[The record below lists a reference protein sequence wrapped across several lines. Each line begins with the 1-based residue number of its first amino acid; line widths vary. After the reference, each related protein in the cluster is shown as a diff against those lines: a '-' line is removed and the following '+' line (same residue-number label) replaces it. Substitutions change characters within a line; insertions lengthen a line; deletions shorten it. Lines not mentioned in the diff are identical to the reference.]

1 MKHNR
6 NIALLALLAAAA
18 FSLGLRPAWAEKA
31 DSDKPMTIE
40 ADHGLGEN
48 VSQVRTLTGN
58 VVLVKGTLIMK
69 AGRAQVTE
77 DPEGYQF
84 VIFWAAPDT
93 LAHFRQKRDGG
104 PDLWM
109 EGEAERIEYN
119 NKTDVVKLFEKAK
132 VTQLDGKRIT
142 DEADGPFISY
152 DSRKEVFALE
162 NNVSGQSKPG
172 EGRVKMVIQPR
183 KVTPAPGAKPAAT
196 APAAATPATPATNG
210 APAPASSA
218 GATTPATGAGTG
230 TSNSAGAP
238 SAASPAAGAPAVG
251 APASAPSTV
260 PGKQ

>member
-1 MKHNR
+1 MKHNQGM
-6 NIALLALLAAAA
+6 ALLVLLAAAA
-18 FSLGLRPAWAEKA
+18 LGLGLTPAWAEKA

-119 NKTDVVKLFEKAK
+119 NKTDVVKLFDKAK

-183 KVTPAPGAKPAAT
+183 NPPPATPAKPAAAPST
-196 APAAATPATPATNG
+196 GAAVPAGAAPTSTTTPAAATPVSSATPA
-210 APAPASSA
+210 ASVPPA
-218 GATTPATGAGTG
+218 
-230 TSNSAGAP
+230 
-238 SAASPAAGAPAVG
+238 
-251 APASAPSTV
+251 V

>member
-1 MKHNR
+1 MKHNHGM
-6 NIALLALLAAAA
+6 ALLVLLVAAA
-18 FSLGLRPAWAEKA
+18 LGLGIAPARAEKA

-119 NKTDVVKLFEKAK
+119 NKTDVVKLFDKAK

-183 KVTPAPGAKPAAT
+183 NPPPATAAKPGT
-196 APAAATPATPATNG
+196 APAPVPATGTATPA
-210 APAPASSA
+210 
-218 GATTPATGAGTG
+218 
-230 TSNSAGAP
+230 
-238 SAASPAAGAPAVG
+238 AASPAAGSPA
-251 APASAPSTV
+251 AESPAASVPPTV